1 MIAPARYIVSFTKKT
16 KLTVITIALVIMFT
30 TSSVVIVYSFEKSN
44 EDLVNRFISQ
54 YYIITSTDNIVDS
67 RVPLNLVNGT
77 YVSLIYVSINGTETY
92 LAGVKD
98 YAGILGSAYSCKYDE
113 ISLGKYFQGKIKG
126 YATVKYNNTVL
137 NLTVRRF
144 MSFKFFPSYWAVGNY
159 SLIATL
165 KNSDYANF
173 VIVSKYIQI
182 PGYITRSMISLTS
195 FYKQTAN
202 EIGFDLFL
210 LNIIS
215 IVVIYMFINTL
226 LTMEIKQNMRKIGI
240 IRAIGST
247 KKNISGLYMLRA
259 LYVGFVGM
267 LIGFSM
273 GIVMAYFLATVIP
286 LAGYLTYFNIYVP
299 SYVFYMN
306 ILLAVVGS
314 FFASIR
320 PVKNALKVPILS
332 AIRSVIR

>member
-1 MIAPARYIVSFTKKT
+1 
-16 KLTVITIALVIMFT
+16 
-30 TSSVVIVYSFEKSN
+30 
-44 EDLVNRFISQ
+44 
-54 YYIITSTDNIVDS
+54 
-67 RVPLNLVNGT
+67 
-77 YVSLIYVSINGTETY
+77 
-92 LAGVKD
+92 
-98 YAGILGSAYSCKYDE
+98 
-113 ISLGKYFQGKIKG
+113 
-126 YATVKYNNTVL
+126 
-137 NLTVRRF
+137 
-144 MSFKFFPSYWAVGNY
+144 
-159 SLIATL
+159 
-165 KNSDYANF
+165 
-173 VIVSKYIQI
+173 
-182 PGYITRSMISLTS
+182 MISLTS

-202 EIGFDLFL
+202 EIGFDMFL

-247 KKNISGLYMLRA
+247 RKNISGLYMFRA

-320 PVKNALKVPILS
+320 PVRNALKVSILG